1 MFGSQQEA
9 VTQAPQLLRPDAQS
23 EDSSGLA
30 QWYAV
35 RTLPRH
41 EKRVRDRIAGR
52 NVECYLPLFQTVHR
66 WKNGCKAKVEM
77 PLFPTYLFVAI
88 EYAHR
93 GRVLDIPGVQSFVG
107 AGRQPLPVPD
117 GEIEKLRSGLPLH
130 NARPHARLTAGQTVQ
145 ITAGPLA
152 GLSGVLVRQKEGLRV
167 VLSVEMLMQAVAVEV
182 DADDIE
188 AINKVDLAG
197 AN

>member
-1 MFGSQQEA
+1 MIDG
-9 VTQAPQLLRPDAQS
+9 QAEER
-23 EDSSGLA
+23 SGLA
-30 QWYAV
+30 RWYAV

-52 NVECYLPLFQTVHR
+52 NVECYLPLFQRVHR

-93 GRVLDIPGVQSFVG
+93 GRVLDVPGVQSFVG
-107 AGRQPLPVPD
+107 TGRQPLAVPD
-117 GEIEKLRSGLPLH
+117 DEIEKLRSGLPLH
-130 NARPHARLTAGQTVQ
+130 NAQPHARLTAGQTVQ

-188 AINKVDLAG
+188 VINKVDLAG